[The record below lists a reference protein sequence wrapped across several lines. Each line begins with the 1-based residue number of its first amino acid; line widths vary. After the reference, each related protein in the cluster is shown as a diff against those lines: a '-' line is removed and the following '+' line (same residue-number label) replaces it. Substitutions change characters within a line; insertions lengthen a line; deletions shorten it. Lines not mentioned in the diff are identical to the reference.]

1 MKTKFYA
8 AYGSNINI
16 QQMAG
21 RCPEA
26 TICNNGFINGYKLT
40 FRSGGFANI
49 EKSENCR
56 VPVVL
61 WKITERCERNLDRYE
76 GYPGF
81 YKKTELPVELEA
93 GTQTAMVY
101 VMNDAAKGKFRLPA
115 EYYYYGIKDGYE
127 DNGLPLDY
135 LEKALEECKDE
146 VVKGGNYNG

>member
-16 QQMAG
+16 QQMSG

-81 YKKTELPVELEA
+81 YKKTELPVELEEE
-93 GTQTAMVY
+93 TQTAMVY
-101 VMNDAAKGKFRLPA
+101 VMNDEAKGKFRLPA
-115 EYYYYGIKDGYE
+115 EYYYYEI
-127 DNGLPLDY
+127 
-135 LEKALEECKDE
+135 
-146 VVKGGNYNG
+146 